1 MPVGVILKYLELIE
15 EEGYGYV
22 LYDYGKDSKELVE
35 KYMQYMIETIIK
47 MPRTE
52 KFNIGNE
59 FKTVMYKMLENIL
72 YINKIENSKRM
83 YYLNLIDSELNTQ
96 RIMIRIM
103 QKNKWIDNKKYKV
116 SMELLYEIGKILGG
130 LIKYYA
136 KNNKKSV

>member
-1 MPVGVILKYLELIE
+1 MSSKEELILIPK
-15 EEGYGYV
+15 Y
-22 LYDYGKDSKELVE
+22 E

-52 KFNIGNE
+52 KFSIVNE

-72 YINKIENSKRM
+72 YINKIENSKRL
-83 YYLNLIDSELNTQ
+83 YYLNLIDAELNVQ

-103 QKNKWIDNKKYKV
+103 QKNRWIDDKKYKV
-116 SMELLYEIGKILGG
+116 SMEQLYEIGKILGG

-136 KNNKKSV
+136 KNNKKPI

>member
-1 MPVGVILKYLELIE
+1 MISKEELILIPK
-15 EEGYGYV
+15 Y
-22 LYDYGKDSKELVE
+22 E

-52 KFNIGNE
+52 KFSIGNE

-72 YINKIENSKRM
+72 YINKIENSKRL
-83 YYLNLIDSELNTQ
+83 YYLNLIDAELNVQ

-103 QKNKWIDNKKYKV
+103 QKNRWIDDKKYKV
-116 SMELLYEIGKILGG
+116 SMEQLYEIGKILGG

-136 KNNKKSV
+136 KNNKKPI

>member
-1 MPVGVILKYLELIE
+1 MSSKEELILIPK
-15 EEGYGYV
+15 Y
-22 LYDYGKDSKELVE
+22 E

-52 KFNIGNE
+52 KFSIGNE

-72 YINKIENSKRM
+72 YINKIENSKRL
-83 YYLNLIDSELNTQ
+83 YYLNLIDAELNVQ

-103 QKNKWIDNKKYKV
+103 QKNRWIDDKKYKV
-116 SMELLYEIGKILGG
+116 SMEQLYEIGKILGG

-136 KNNKKSV
+136 KNNKKPI